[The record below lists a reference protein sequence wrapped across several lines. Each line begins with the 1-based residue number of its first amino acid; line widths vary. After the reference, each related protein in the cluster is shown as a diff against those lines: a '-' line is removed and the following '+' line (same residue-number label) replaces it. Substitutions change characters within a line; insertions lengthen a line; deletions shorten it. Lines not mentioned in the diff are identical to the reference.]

1 MEHDEL
7 SEFLDALQ
15 REECY
20 RVDEVLKESPYEV
33 TQKVSFLGANGAEQG
48 PFIRKFIKREAG
60 LGSVYE
66 RLYEAQRE
74 GRRFKHLPGILECY
88 ARGDELVVVMEYA
101 RGETLQDLVYRVDP
115 SPELARSVFPTLCDA
130 VSELHEGFDPPI
142 IHRDLKPSNVILSQ
156 GGCTIIDFGIAREF
170 KDGADTDTA
179 HFGTRAFAPPEQFGF
194 GQTTVRSDVYAL
206 GMLLYFC
213 LTEVIP
219 DANDRASWYEDRRIP
234 KHMRGV
240 IAKATA
246 FDPNQRYA
254 RASELKAAFYEAID
268 KGEKEGEP
276 DWAAAARQEG
286 PVSPQPSS
294 SLGTPPQSQAAPFAQ
309 AASRAQASAQYQGNP
324 AFSQVQ
330 PSENGETP
338 QIIGRVWNAIVIV
351 AYAAFLVFAIY
362 RVVHVVIFEP
372 SLLGATPWLPI
383 LQTGFALVFF
393 ALFAFACLDK
403 RRIRQRVPSIANV
416 KPWQIWVV
424 VLIAFMLITLFGK
437 VAAS

>member
-7 SEFLDALQ
+7 SAYLDALQ

-33 TQKVSFLGANGAEQG
+33 TQRVSFLGANGAEQG

-60 LGSVYE
+60 LGSAYE
-66 RLYEAQRE
+66 RLYEAQRQ
-74 GRRFKHLPGILECY
+74 GHRFKHLPIILEFY
-88 ARGDELVVVMEYA
+88 VRGDELAVVMEYA
-101 RGETLQDLVYRVDP
+101 RGETLQDLVYRADP
-115 SPELARSVFPTLCDA
+115 SLELARNVFPTLCDA
-130 VSELHEGFDPPI
+130 VSELHEGFNPPI

-170 KDGADTDTA
+170 KDGADADTA

-219 DANDRASWYEDRRIP
+219 DANDRASWYEDQRIP

-268 KGEKEGEP
+268 MGEKERKP
-276 DWAAAARQEG
+276 DWAAAARQG
-286 PVSPQPSS
+286 RPIPSQPSPP
-294 SLGTPPQSQAAPFAQ
+294 LGTSPQSQSAPFAQ
-309 AASRAQASAQYQGNP
+309 TASYAQASTQYRGNP
-324 AFSQVQ
+324 ASNQVQ
-330 PSENGETP
+330 PPEYAETP
-338 QIIGRVWNAIVIV
+338 HIIGRIWNAIVIV
-351 AYAAFLVFAIY
+351 AYAAFLIFVIY
-362 RVVHVVIFEP
+362 HVANIIAFEP
-372 SLLGATPWLPI
+372 SRLGATPWLPV
-383 LQTGFALVFF
+383 LKTSFAMVFF

-403 RRIRQRVPSIANV
+403 RRIRQRIPFFANV
-416 KPWQIWVV
+416 KPWQVWVV
-424 VLIAFMLITLFGK
+424 VLIAFMLITLFST
-437 VAAS
+437 VVPT